1 MQVLNTKEI
10 ANNPPVV
17 MLLYGDGGVGKTTF
31 ATTAPKPI
39 IADCEGGTK
48 YLGRRG
54 INVDVAQIKTWNDMN
69 FTDGFGSLV
78 KGDKYETVIIDPIG
92 ELMDKLKRHL
102 IGMKDSKLVQRD
114 GSPTMAGW
122 GFLKKTMRDYIK
134 FLRDSGKHVIV
145 IAHVD
150 EKMDEERMVKRP
162 MVETKLSTELVNIVD
177 IVAYM
182 TVIERD
188 GEEKRVLIC
197 DPSSDK
203 YTAKDRTGALDRFV
217 YPDFSKIVETVSGG
231 EKPQKPT
238 GKAKTAKTKEVPKTA
253 KKTQEEAEI
262 EEIDPVVDADQTP
275 ELDEEAYEAK
285 NNVEEVLAELK
296 G

>member
-1 MQVLNTKEI
+1 
-10 ANNPPVV
+10 

-54 INVDVAQIKTWNDMN
+54 INCDVAQISAWHDMN

-78 KGDKYETVIIDPIG
+78 KGDTYETVIIDPIG

-102 IGMKDSKLVQRD
+102 VGMKDSKLVQRD

-134 FLRDSGKHVIV
+134 FLRDSGKHVII

-150 EKMDEERMVKRP
+150 EKMDEEKLVKRP

-188 GEEKRVLIC
+188 GVEKRVLVV

-203 YTAKDRTGALDRFV
+203 YTAKDRTGALEKYV
-217 YPDFSKIVETVSGG
+217 YPDFKQIIETVSATATSKTPEIEIVE
-231 EKPQKPT
+231 EKAPETTDTPQ
-238 GKAKTAKTKEVPKTA
+238 EVVETPETPEIDELEVIEDMA
-253 KKTQEEAEI
+253 TDEEVEEAMASLTEEAEQSKSRVQDI
-262 EEIDPVVDADQTP
+262 IQ
-275 ELDEEAYEAK
+275 
-285 NNVEEVLAELK
+285 ELK
-296 G
+296 DKHA